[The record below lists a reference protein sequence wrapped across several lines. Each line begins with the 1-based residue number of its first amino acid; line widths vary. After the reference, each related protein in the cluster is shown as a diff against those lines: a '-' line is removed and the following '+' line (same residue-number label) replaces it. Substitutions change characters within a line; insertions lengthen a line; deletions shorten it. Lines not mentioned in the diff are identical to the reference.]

1 MRFAVLVS
9 GSGSNLQALIDA
21 DNSGR
26 LAPAEIALVISNRP
40 EVYAL
45 ERAKAGGVPALVI
58 DHREHSDRASFERAL
73 IAALDAHGVEAVV
86 LAGFM
91 RVLTEEFVSRYPL
104 RILNTHPALCPAFP
118 GIAAAKQALEHG
130 VKITGC
136 TVHFVDL
143 GVDTGPII
151 FQAAVPIEDDD
162 TAEALQARIQAH
174 EHVLLPRA
182 VHALAAGKLSVAGR
196 RVTVAEEPG

>member
-40 EVYAL
+40 GVYAL
-45 ERAKAGGVPALVI
+45 DRAKAAGVPALVI

-118 GIAAAKQALEHG
+118 GIAAANQALEHG

-143 GVDTGPII
+143 GVDTGPIV